1 VQKNKRNFA
10 ARPNKG
16 LLAQRGT
23 AKLTVFSDRSSLLP
37 MIDIYGDL
45 EQPDHLPEIS
55 EQQLSDQQVLE
66 ELTAI
71 KQRLAS
77 QVVVLGHHYQQD
89 DVIAFADITG
99 DSLELARKAAEI
111 KDAEY
116 ILFCGVHFMAETAD
130 MLTGDHQKVILPDMR
145 AGCSMADMANRR
157 DIDIAWDYMTACT
170 QEKIIPITYINCAA
184 SLKSFVGEHGGS
196 ICTSSNAEKVISWG
210 LNQGEKLLFF
220 PDQHLGRNTCF
231 KLGIQLEDMVVYDPR
246 QRFGG
251 LTPEQIQQAKVI
263 LWYGYC
269 SVHQG
274 FTQEHIKMW
283 RQKDPA
289 RKLLVHPECSFE
301 VVQGADLAGS
311 TSYIINQIKAAPAG
325 SKFAI
330 GTEINLVNRL
340 ARDYPA
346 LDITSLSPYQCLCTT
361 MYRVRPRWLLESF
374 RAIERGHPI
383 NVIKVDDQTKKYALR
398 ALDQMLAIS

>member
-1 VQKNKRNFA
+1 M
-10 ARPNKG
+10 
-16 LLAQRGT
+16 L
-23 AKLTVFSDRSSLLP
+23 
-37 MIDIYGDL
+37 DIYDDL
-45 EQPDHLPEIS
+45 KTKDHLPEIPES
-55 EQQLSDQQVLE
+55 ELSDEKVLV

-71 KQRLAS
+71 KKRLGDR
-77 QVVVLGHHYQQD
+77 VVVLGHHYQQD

-111 KDAEY
+111 KNAEY
-116 ILFCGVHFMAETAD
+116 IMFCGVHFMAETAD
-130 MLTGDHQKVILPDMR
+130 MLTGENQKVILPDLR

-157 DIDIAWDYMTACT
+157 EIDVAWEYMKKCT
-170 QEKIIPITYINCAA
+170 SEKIVPITYINCSAA
-184 SLKSFVGEHGGS
+184 LKSFVGENDGS
-196 ICTSSNAEKVISWG
+196 ICTSSNAEKVITWG

-231 KLGIQLEDMVVYDPR
+231 KLGIPLEDMVVYDPR

-251 LTPEQIQQAKVI
+251 LTPEQIQKAKVI
-263 LWYGYC
+263 LWYGFC

-274 FTQEHIKMW
+274 FNASQITTW
-283 RQKDPA
+283 RQKDPE
-289 RKLLVHPECSFE
+289 RILIVHPECPFE

-311 TSYIINQIKAAPAG
+311 TSYIINQIKAAAPG
-325 SKFAI
+325 TKFAV

-340 ARDYPA
+340 AHQYPH

-374 RAIERGHPI
+374 RAIERGEPI
-383 NVIKVDDQTKKYALR
+383 NVIKVDDVTKKYALK

>member
-1 VQKNKRNFA
+1 
-10 ARPNKG
+10 
-16 LLAQRGT
+16 
-23 AKLTVFSDRSSLLP
+23 

-45 EQPDHLPEIS
+45 QTKDHLPQIS
-55 EQQLSDQQVLE
+55 EKELNDADVLV

-71 KQRLAS
+71 KKRLGS
-77 QVVVLGHHYQQD
+77 RVVVLGHHYQQD

-99 DSLELARKAAEI
+99 DSLELARKAAQL

-116 ILFCGVHFMAETAD
+116 IMFCGVHFMAETAD
-130 MLTGDHQKVILPDMR
+130 MLTGPNQKVILPDLR

-157 DIDIAWDYMTACT
+157 EIDVAWEYITKCT
-170 QEKIIPITYINCAA
+170 TDKIVPITYINCAA
-184 SLKSFVGEHGGS
+184 SLKSFVGEHNGS
-196 ICTSSNAEKVISWG
+196 ICTSSNAEKVITWG
-210 LNQGEKLLFF
+210 LGQGEKLLFF

-231 KLGIQLEDMVVYDPR
+231 KLGIPLEEMVVYDPR

-251 LTPEQIQQAKVI
+251 LTPEQIQKAKVI
-263 LWYGYC
+263 LWYGFC

-274 FTQEHIKMW
+274 FTKEHITMW
-283 RQKDPA
+283 RQKDPT
-289 RKLLVHPECSFE
+289 RTLIVHPECSFD

-311 TSYIINQIKAAPAG
+311 TSYIINQIKASPAG
-325 SKFAI
+325 SKFAV

-340 ARDYPA
+340 AHEFKNK
-346 LDITSLSPYQCLCTT
+346 DIVSLSPYQCLCTT

-374 RAIERGHPI
+374 RSIERGQPI
-383 NVIKVDDQTKKYALR
+383 NVITVDDKTKLYALK